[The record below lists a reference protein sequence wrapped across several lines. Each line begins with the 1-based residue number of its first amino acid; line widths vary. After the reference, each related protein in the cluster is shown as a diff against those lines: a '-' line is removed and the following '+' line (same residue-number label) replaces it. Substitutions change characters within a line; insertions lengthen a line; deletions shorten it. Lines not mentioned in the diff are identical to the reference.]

1 MLGSGDES
9 TNTCGT
15 ILSLIE
21 GLNLRNSMTVSERKS
36 TKGGHIKLRRPNA
49 LILLLYLEIRLN
61 DSVRRDGQE

>member
-21 GLNLRNSMTVSERKS
+21 GLNLRNSMTVSEGKS
-36 TKGGHIKLRRPNA
+36 TKGGHIKLCRPNA